1 MDIEKIF
8 YSYFVQ
14 YFLILSS
21 GMVREFPFQIW
32 DEYLSK
38 RLGYRFLKITHWWNL
53 TVYLSKRIVRIF
65 IKIYL
70 KIFLLSCFKNLRA
83 IGFEVLEVEI
93 SNLCRSDPYLDHI
106 KFGRRDFV
114 LKFLQI
120 RFFSIVV
127 MTVIHTFSFIFWLE
141 NVISVSSE
149 IWSEGGLECFYVKG
163 RHWLDNWKWFW
174 KKYKWGKK
182 LLKIV
187 G

>member
-1 MDIEKIF
+1 MGPSIQFPKHERGGILYLVSKSGSERWMFLNICEVYMDIEKIF

-32 DEYLSK
+32 DENLSK
-38 RLGYRFLKITHWWNL
+38 WLGYRFLKITHWWNV
-53 TVYLSKRIVRIF
+53 TVYSSKRIVRIF

-120 RFFSIVV
+120 RFF
-127 MTVIHTFSFIFWLE
+127 F
-141 NVISVSSE
+141 NSS
-149 IWSEGGLECFYVKG
+149 YD
-163 RHWLDNWKWFW
+163 RHPRFHSYFD
-174 KKYKWGKK
+174 
-182 LLKIV
+182 LKM
-187 G
+187 